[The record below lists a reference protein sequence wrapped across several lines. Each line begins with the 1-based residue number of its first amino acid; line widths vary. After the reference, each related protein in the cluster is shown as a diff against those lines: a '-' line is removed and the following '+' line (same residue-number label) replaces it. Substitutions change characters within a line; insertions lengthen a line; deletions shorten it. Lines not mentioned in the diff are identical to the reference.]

1 MTAAA
6 AAEHTPAS
14 GDVRPNTL
22 IALLAVSGIVV
33 AMTQTLVIPLIA
45 SLPQIFDAP
54 ASDTSWIITITL
66 LVAAV
71 ATPVSGRLADM
82 IGKKRIMLLS
92 LLPLFAGSVL
102 CAVATTVP
110 VMVAGRGLQGL
121 ATGFIPVGISMLH
134 DLLPKERT
142 AGAIAL
148 MSSSLGIGGAVGLP
162 FAAAV
167 AQFSTWRI
175 LFWIMAVGAASIAL
189 LVWRIIP
196 VPPHDSQAVRGRF
209 DAIGAVGL
217 AGGLVCL
224 LLPVS
229 KGSEWGWGSPL
240 IVGLFGAAL
249 LILLVWGWWEM
260 QTPHPLVDL
269 RTTARPVVLL
279 TNIASILI
287 GFAMYAQSLILPQ
300 LMQLPVATGYGHG
313 QTMLQMGL
321 WMAPAGLAMT
331 LMSPVGAR
339 ITGRFGAKT
348 TLVCGAVVMAA
359 GYGLSAL
366 AMSTLLG
373 LMLTAFV
380 ASAGVGLAYG
390 AMPQLI
396 LGDVPRTEKAAA
408 NALNTLMRSIGTSGS
423 AAVIGVLLAQLT
435 VTVDGQPLPSPTG
448 FVVSLL
454 LSGGIAVVAAA
465 VALAIPSGGRSRATV
480 KGAEQAARPRV
491 G

>member
-6 AAEHTPAS
+6 SADSEP
-14 GDVRPNTL
+14 VRPGTL

-45 SLPQIFDAP
+45 SLPQIFHAP
-54 ASDTSWIITITL
+54 ASDTSWIITVTL

-82 IGKKRIMLLS
+82 VGKKRIMLLS
-92 LLPLFAGSVL
+92 LLPLFAGSLL

-167 AQFSTWRI
+167 AQFSSWRI
-175 LFWIMAVGAASIAL
+175 LFWIMAVGAATIAL

-196 VPPHDSQAVRGRF
+196 VPPQDVSPVRGRF
-209 DAIGAVGL
+209 DAVGALGL
-217 AGGLVCL
+217 GAGLVSL

-240 IVGLFGAAL
+240 VIGLFGAAV

-260 QTPHPLVDL
+260 HTPPIHSS
-269 RTTARPVVLL
+269 T
-279 TNIASILI
+279 S
-287 GFAMYAQSLILPQ
+287 AQ
-300 LMQLPVATGYGHG
+300 
-313 QTMLQMGL
+313 
-321 WMAPAGLAMT
+321 
-331 LMSPVGAR
+331 
-339 ITGRFGAKT
+339 
-348 TLVCGAVVMAA
+348 
-359 GYGLSAL
+359 
-366 AMSTLLG
+366 
-373 LMLTAFV
+373 
-380 ASAGVGLAYG
+380 
-390 AMPQLI
+390 
-396 LGDVPRTEKAAA
+396 
-408 NALNTLMRSIGTSGS
+408 
-423 AAVIGVLLAQLT
+423 
-435 VTVDGQPLPSPTG
+435 QPGPSCC
-448 FVVSLL
+448 
-454 LSGGIAVVAAA
+454 
-465 VALAIPSGGRSRATV
+465 
-480 KGAEQAARPRV
+480 
-491 G
+491 